1 MQNRYKISDIINT
14 KTEDNKSEKNTKR
27 LESYII
33 PQLEFSASDVY
44 IYARRGDRL
53 DNLAYRYY
61 NDQSLW
67 WVIAKANNIGKG
79 TWSVEPGALL
89 RIPSITSGFD
99 LLEELEIYQREY
111 R

>member
-1 MQNRYKISDIINT
+1 MQNRYKISREFST
-14 KTEDNKSEKNTKR
+14 KTEENKSEKTTKR

-33 PQLEFSASDVY
+33 PQVEFSADDVY
-44 IYARRGDRL
+44 IYARQGDRL

-79 TWSVEPGALL
+79 TWFVNPGILL
-89 RIPSITSGFD
+89 RIPKISSGFN

>member
-1 MQNRYKISDIINT
+1 MQNRYKISREFST
-14 KTEDNKSEKNTKR
+14 RTEENKSEKTIKR
-27 LESYII
+27 LESYVI
-33 PQLEFSASDVY
+33 PQVEFSTDDVY
-44 IYARRGDRL
+44 IYARQGDRL

-79 TWSVEPGALL
+79 TWFVNPGILL
-89 RIPSITSGFD
+89 RIPSISSGFN